1 VLQRISGA
9 TLEPEACYALN
20 AMCRPLATLLAA
32 AAAAACLL
40 ALPGAASAAAVD
52 RDGMWIWYVSRSDEG
67 DVQRMV
73 ARATANNIG
82 LVIVKAADARTPW
95 RQFSPQL
102 VSGLH
107 AAGIKVCAYQFVY
120 GRYPRTEAALGAWAA
135 RQGADC
141 LMIDAEGHYEG
152 KYVSAQTY
160 ISRLRAL
167 VGPDYE
173 VGLASF
179 PYVHL
184 HPGFPYSVFLGPG
197 GAQENVPQMY
207 WKTIG
212 VSPDRIFQITYSYNS
227 VYGRPIYPLGQTYG
241 NPSSPEVL
249 RFRALAK
256 VYGARGVSWWVWQY
270 AGATQWNAVGLPF
283 APIALLRRDVLP
295 LLRRGTRSDLVVWA
309 QQHLMGLGLLTR
321 ADGIFGPKT
330 EAAVANFQSTHGLPV
345 TGQLDRRTW
354 PQLLRGGPAT
364 VRWSARTGRAVAAGR
379 VPTMPPPKSASEPT
393 VRNELSGKRG
403 G

>member
-1 VLQRISGA
+1 
-9 TLEPEACYALN
+9 
-20 AMCRPLATLLAA
+20 MCRPLATLLAA

-40 ALPGAASAAAVD
+40 ALPGSASAAAVD
-52 RDGMWIWYVSRSDEG
+52 RDGMWIWQVSRSDG
-67 DVQRMV
+67 GNVQRMV
-73 ARATANNIG
+73 ARATAHHVG

-95 RQFSPQL
+95 SQFSPQL

-135 RQGADC
+135 QQGADC
-141 LMIDAEGHYEG
+141 LMIDAEGQYEG
-152 KYVSAQTY
+152 RYTSAQTY

-179 PYVHL
+179 PYVHY
-184 HPGFPYSVFLGPG
+184 HPAFPYSVFLGPG

-212 VSPDRIFQITYSYNS
+212 VSPDRMFQITYTYNS
-227 VYGRPIYPLGQTYG
+227 VYGRPIYPLGQTYA

-249 RFRALAK
+249 RFRKLAK

-270 AGATQWNAVGLPF
+270 SGATQWNAVGLPF
-283 APIALLRRDVLP
+283 APIALLRRDVQP
-295 LLRRGTRSDLVVWA
+295 LLRRGHRSDLVVWA
-309 QQHLMGLGLLTR
+309 QQHLLALGLLTR
-321 ADGIFGPKT
+321 VDGIFGPKT
-330 EAAVANFQSTHGLPV
+330 KAAVATFQSTRGLPV
-345 TGQLDRRTW
+345 TGQIDSATW
-354 PQLLRGGPAT
+354 QQLLRSGPAP
-364 VRWSARTGRAVAAGR
+364 VRWSPTTGRAVAAVRGR
-379 VPTMPPPKSASEPT
+379 TMRPPRSATEPA
-393 VRNELSGKRG
+393 VRNELRGRRG